1 MTLIT
6 LIAKITADERT
17 EEILFDAMRS
27 ATKVY
32 NGLIW
37 QLREQYEQTGK
48 APISRKNLNKLMKLL
63 PRAGEYYSLST
74 EATRDE
80 VIGAYRSFFTLRKE
94 DERARP
100 PGFRRKGRLSNLRYY
115 DGYGFSLT
123 EEGRLQLSLGRRRLD
138 GVRSVE
144 VDLQIYRTDVKFN
157 RIVNVLITYDAKHGL
172 QAHLVVDAKDRKA
185 LGERTAAVDL
195 GETQMITAVFDDGK
209 ALLYSGRLIK
219 AIRRYWQKVRRC
231 VKPPAAGQRKSRRY
245 REIDR
250 QESRQVRQLLHL
262 ITTDFVERC
271 YRAGVSTIV
280 LGDVKG
286 IRRRMQYGKQANQRL
301 HVWSFSKISEMIIY
315 KASMRGIE
323 VVKVSEAH
331 TSQQCHQCGKVSR
344 ANRRQRG
351 EYACACGWQTHA
363 DVNAA
368 ANLYER
374 YAHVSPLKRSS
385 GRVAS
390 PVVVPLRCSW
400 HTVYEPGCP

>member
-6 LIAKITADERT
+6 LVSRITADERN
-17 EEILFDAMRS
+17 EEILLDAMRS

-48 APISRKNLNKLMKLL
+48 APINRKNLNQLMKTL
-63 PRAGEYYSLST
+63 PRAQEYYSQSAQ
-74 EATRDE
+74 ATRDE
-80 VIGAYRSFFTLRKE
+80 VIEAYKSFFALRKT
-94 DERARP
+94 DETARP
-100 PGFRRKGRLSNLRYY
+100 PGFRRKARYSALRYY
-115 DGYGFSLT
+115 EGYGFSLT
-123 EEGRLQLSLGRRRLD
+123 DEGRLKLSLGRSRAD
-138 GVRSVE
+138 GVRYVE
-144 VDLQIYRTDVKFN
+144 VGLHGRKDVEYT
-157 RIVNVLITYDAKHGL
+157 RIVNVLITYDTKHGL
-172 QAHLVVDAKDRKA
+172 QAHLVVEVQELEAQGDRA
-185 LGERTAAVDL
+185 VAVDL
-195 GETQMITAVFDDGK
+195 GETQMISAVFDDGQ
-209 ALLYSGRLIK
+209 ALLYSGREIK

-231 VKPPAAGQRKSRRY
+231 VRPPAAGQRKSRRY

-250 QESRQVRQLLHL
+250 KEACQVNHRLHL

-286 IRRRMQYGKQANQRL
+286 IRRQMRFGRRINQRL
-301 HVWSFSKISEMIIY
+301 HAWSFSKVSEMITY
-315 KASMRGIE
+315 KASMRGMR
-323 VVKVSEAH
+323 VVEVSEVYS
-331 TSQQCHQCGKVSR
+331 SQRCHQCGTISK

-351 EYACACGWQTHA
+351 LYACGCGWRTHA

-374 YAHVSPLKRSS
+374 FAHVSPLKRSS

-400 HTVYEPGCP
+400 HMVYEPGCP

>member
-6 LIAKITADERT
+6 LVAKIIADECT

-48 APISRKNLNKLMKLL
+48 APISRQNLNQLMKLL

-123 EEGRLQLSLGRRRLD
+123 EEGRLQLSLGRRRSD

-144 VDLQIYRTDVKFN
+144 VELQVYRQDVEFS
-157 RIVNVLITYDAKHGL
+157 RIVNVLITYDTKHGL
-172 QAHLVVDAKDRKA
+172 QAHLVVDADDRKA
-185 LGERTAAVDL
+185 LGERTVAVDL

-231 VKPPAAGQRKSRRY
+231 VKPPGAGQRKSRRY

-271 YRAGVSTIV
+271 SWAGVGTIV

-286 IRRRMQYGKQANQRL
+286 IRRRMRYGKQT
-301 HVWSFSKISEMIIY
+301 
-315 KASMRGIE
+315 RG
-323 VVKVSEAH
+323 
-331 TSQQCHQCGKVSR
+331 
-344 ANRRQRG
+344 
-351 EYACACGWQTHA
+351 ACTPG
-363 DVNAA
+363 
-368 ANLYER
+368 R
-374 YAHVSPLKRSS
+374 SPRSA
-385 GRVAS
+385 R
-390 PVVVPLRCSW
+390 
-400 HTVYEPGCP
+400 